1 MKALSMMLQSLS
13 IAPLPEDLPMSNAPQ
28 SSLALTQIAARL
40 EVYEI
45 DEPTRMLARSMR
57 VKVIELAPRAME
69 DSISSI
75 YDRLPTIRPAMDRFG
90 KLLADK
96 LVAHYGQLFNAT
108 FDEAYLE
115 SLDASV
121 LVEIASTMGVRS
133 RVSLSQRMTRPLLSE
148 LARQSTIRRLTPLDA
163 SRLSRL
169 MHFDIACALAVEQL
183 EAGRAITERQGTLK
197 AAVEQFTDSIRAIRA
212 TFETNAEELVC
223 AADAVHQSAEVTA
236 ESATSAAESAGIA
249 SRHSLSSA
257 AAVQELHS
265 SNTEIGQQMQ
275 RGLTTVSMT
284 VSDAADVRSSVEELS
299 EVTRHIG
306 AIVGVIEKIA
316 GQTNLLALN
325 ATIEAARA
333 GEAGRGFSV
342 VAQEVKL
349 LSQQT
354 SASTAD
360 IAAQIAR
367 IQQMTDRCVERVA
380 AIDASARELAL
391 MNETV
396 ASAVDEQVAVS
407 KEIAERSS
415 AASDKVASLQEST
428 EATRRLMAQTMGSVE
443 TIRMTAT
450 QLTRET
456 ARLGTAASAFV
467 SAVDAA

>member
-1 MKALSMMLQSLS
+1 MSQASNLS
-13 IAPLPEDLPMSNAPQ
+13 
-28 SSLALTQIAARL
+28 LTSAQIEARL
-40 EVYEI
+40 NVYEI
-45 DEPTRMLARSMR
+45 DEPTRALARSMR
-57 VKVIELAPRAME
+57 DRVVELAAVAMDE
-69 DSISSI
+69 SISAI
-75 YDRLPTIRPAMDRFG
+75 YARLPTIRPAMDRYG
-90 KLLADK
+90 KALTEN
-96 LVAHYGQLFNAT
+96 LVAHYGHLFNAT

-115 SLDASV
+115 SLNASV

-133 RVSLSQRMTRPLLSE
+133 RVSLSQRMTQPLLVE
-148 LARQSTIRRLTPLDA
+148 LARKTTIRRLTPLDA
-163 SRLSRL
+163 SRVSRL

-183 EAGRAITERQGTLK
+183 ETSRAVAERQSMLK
-197 AAVEQFTDSIRAIRA
+197 TAVEQFTGSISAIR
-212 TFETNAEELVC
+212 TIFETNAEELVC

-236 ESATSAAESAGIA
+236 ASASSAADSAAIA

-275 RGLTTVSMT
+275 RGLETVSMT
-284 VSDAADVRSSVEELS
+284 VSSAADVRASVEELS

-333 GEAGRGFSV
+333 GDAGRGFSV

-428 EATRRLMAQTMGSVE
+428 EATRRLMAETMGSVE